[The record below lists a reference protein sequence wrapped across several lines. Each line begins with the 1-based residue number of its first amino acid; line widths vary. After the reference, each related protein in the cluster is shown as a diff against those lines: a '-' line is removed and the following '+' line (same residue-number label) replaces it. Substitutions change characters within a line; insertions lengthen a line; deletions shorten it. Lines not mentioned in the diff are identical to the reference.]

1 MVQKIL
7 NENEESKVLKELPKY
22 YEIFQPE
29 EQEIEDLTNKYQ
41 LDMKVKAKEKNNTII
56 YCEQV
61 LQEAELKAEKE
72 SIVLLEKFQSRKKH

>member
-29 EQEIEDLTNKYQ
+29 EQEIEDQWK
-41 LDMKVKAKEKNNTII
+41 
-56 YCEQV
+56 
-61 LQEAELKAEKE
+61 
-72 SIVLLEKFQSRKKH
+72 